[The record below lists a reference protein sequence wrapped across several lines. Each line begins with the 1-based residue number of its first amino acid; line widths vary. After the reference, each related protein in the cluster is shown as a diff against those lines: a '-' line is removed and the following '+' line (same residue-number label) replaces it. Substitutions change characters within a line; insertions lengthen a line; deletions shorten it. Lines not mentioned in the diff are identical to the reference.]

1 MARRHGGLNIVPP
14 FAEKGVR
21 IYSGRVEALGSI
33 LSYLENQKEKYV
45 VMSDANIAINY
56 DFNALLAAHQA
67 SGADVTVAYQKTEI
81 PEGRKNDNYTLT
93 VDADGRVTEL
103 LFNDYRSGVQNL
115 DLNIYVLERETLIKL
130 VKDATSRGLIYF
142 ERDILAHNVNILNI
156 RALEYTGYVAHVCDM
171 KSYFDENLKLID
183 EKNLNA
189 LFPKESPVYT
199 KIRDDN
205 PVRYVNGS
213 SVSNSLLAD
222 GCVIEGTVEN
232 CVLFRGVR
240 VKKGAVVRNCV
251 LMQDTVVEPGAQLD
265 CVVTDKNVRV
275 TARRSSPVPRAS
287 RSMFRRTTP
296 SEPDTLKLSQGRL
309 PSPVAPLKEGRG
321 PLRPRPL
328 FAYPPFFLERRN
340 TMKILYAASE
350 ATPFAKSGGLADV
363 AGSLPKALVKD
374 GVDARVIMPLY
385 GDLKMRDKLEYVTNY
400 SVPVGWRSQYCGLFK
415 AEVNGVTYYFLDNE
429 YYFKRRGLY
438 GFYDD
443 GERFA
448 FFSRAVL
455 ETLFYIDFT
464 PDIINCNDWQTALV
478 PVYLNLYYR
487 HLDKFNRIKT
497 IFTIHNIAYQASTA
511 PISWRIPAASATVT
525 STLWNT
531 MAAPTL

>member
-1 MARRHGGLNIVPP
+1 MNGMHGIIFSYEKKTGLRELIEHRIHGSIPFGGNYRVVDFMLSSMANCGISNVSIVVRKNYHSLMDHLGTGREWDMARRHGGLNIVPP

-33 LSYLENQKEKYV
+33 LSFLEHQKEKYV

-67 SGADVTVAYQKTEI
+67 SGADVTIAYQKTEI

-103 LFNDYRSGVQNL
+103 LFNDYRPGVQNL

-275 TARRSSPVPRAS
+275 TA
-287 RSMFRRTTP
+287 
-296 SEPDTLKLSQGRL
+296 DKKLSGTE
-309 PSPVAPLKEGRG
+309 S
-321 PLRPRPL
+321 
-328 FAYPPFFLERRN
+328 F
-340 TMKILYAASE
+340 
-350 ATPFAKSGGLADV
+350 
-363 AGSLPKALVKD
+363 
-374 GVDARVIMPLY
+374 
-385 GDLKMRDKLEYVTNY
+385 
-400 SVPVGWRSQYCGLFK
+400 
-415 AEVNGVTYYFLDNE
+415 
-429 YYFKRRGLY
+429 
-438 GFYDD
+438 
-443 GERFA
+443 
-448 FFSRAVL
+448 
-455 ETLFYIDFT
+455 
-464 PDIINCNDWQTALV
+464 
-478 PVYLNLYYR
+478 PVYVQKN
-487 HLDKFNRIKT
+487 H
-497 IFTIHNIAYQASTA
+497 
-511 PISWRIPAASATVT
+511 TV
-525 STLWNT
+525 
-531 MAAPTL
+531 